1 MLNSHSSFHGAA
13 LPAISAVDSSCITKK
28 YGLNIF
34 LGATPNH
41 VWVSSWILLVGWD
54 FSGQPVEN

>member
-1 MLNSHSSFHGAA
+1 M
-13 LPAISAVDSSCITKK
+13 
-28 YGLNIF
+28 LNIF